1 MSIKALQEKYI
12 QKSTHPKVLHENWMS
27 DDETIHEKLQGEK
40 LHCPNSYM
48 LQVYLC
54 NVAWTLV
61 CVVEITAVHVA

>member
-27 DDETIHEKLQGEK
+27 DDETIHEKLQGQK

-54 NVAWTLV
+54 NVA
-61 CVVEITAVHVA
+61 